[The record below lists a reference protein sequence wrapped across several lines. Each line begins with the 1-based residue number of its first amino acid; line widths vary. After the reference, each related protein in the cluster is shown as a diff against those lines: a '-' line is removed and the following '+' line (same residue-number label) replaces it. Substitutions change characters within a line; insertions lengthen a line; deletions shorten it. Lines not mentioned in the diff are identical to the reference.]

1 LQILACNNN
10 LRIFYNLFPIACTD
24 GVIFWNSF
32 FKEAT
37 SCFLCGDVV
46 TTNNDALDS
55 GSYVLILMQ
64 GTTRI
69 WKSGIEFFWPHSSA
83 MNHRLALQMRR
94 TQLTVLQ
101 D

>member
-1 LQILACNNN
+1 MFG
-10 LRIFYNLFPIACTD
+10 IFDNLFPVTCKD

-37 SCFLCGDVV
+37 SFYLFGDVV
-46 TTNNDALDS
+46 TTDNDALDP
-55 GSYVLILMQ
+55 GSQVLILMQ

-69 WKSGIEFFWPHSSA
+69 WKSGVEFFWRYSSSV
-83 MNHRLALQMRR
+83 NHRLALQMRR
-94 TQLTVLQ
+94 AQLTVLQ